1 MYEYKTYSS
10 SSLDEKDII
19 VVSMSLT
26 NTENIS
32 PEEIAK
38 LYIRKLEKH
47 ICELKNTKDLKFEK
61 IKLLER
67 LF

>member
-10 SSLDEKDII
+10 SSLDGKDII

-32 PEEIAK
+32 SDEITK
-38 LYIRKLEKH
+38 LYIKKLEKH
-47 ICELKNTKDLKFEK
+47 ICELKNKKNLKFEK
-61 IKLLER
+61 IT
-67 LF
+67 